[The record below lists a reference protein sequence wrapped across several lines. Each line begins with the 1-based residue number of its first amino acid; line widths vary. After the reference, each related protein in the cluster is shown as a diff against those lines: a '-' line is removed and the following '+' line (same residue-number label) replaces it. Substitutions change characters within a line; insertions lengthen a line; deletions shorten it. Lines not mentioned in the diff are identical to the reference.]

1 MVPYALRPGL
11 SEMEDTHMEQRGTKS
26 GERQRMRNLL
36 LSRDRLARTLA
47 ANFTGGDLLVALTY
61 QAGPR
66 PRSRELARQQVRQW
80 IGSISGLR
88 RAQGMAA
95 KYVYLLGTEQA
106 GSLVHRVILN
116 RGREPASMLGHPWPY
131 GPVYVS
137 PLDLSQQGQALAS
150 ELLRQPL
157 QVGHSPLPCA
167 RLWVSSRGI
176 HHT

>member
-1 MVPYALRPGL
+1 
-11 SEMEDTHMEQRGTKS
+11 MEQRGTKS

-47 ANFTGGDLLVALTY
+47 ANFTGGDLLVTLTY

-88 RAQGMAA
+88 RAQGMDA

-116 RGREPASMLGHPWPY
+116 RGRESASILGHPWPY
-131 GPVYVS
+131 GPVYVG
-137 PLDLSQQGQALAS
+137 PLDLSAGAGVGVRAAAPAPPGRTFPAALRPPVGVLQGNPSYIERRKEHECKSGNNFA
-150 ELLRQPL
+150 
-157 QVGHSPLPCA
+157 GK
-167 RLWVSSRGI
+167 
-176 HHT
+176 